1 MKSDTLQ
8 ATSSLGFPMMKKIK
22 YSLVQSPH
30 TGIPRGNSFFKKIF
44 LRTEKNK
51 MRKIFK
57 STKKIMVKTKSM
69 EEKNYK

>member
-1 MKSDTLQ
+1 VETL
-8 ATSSLGFPMMKKIK
+8 
-22 YSLVQSPH
+22 
-30 TGIPRGNSFFKKIF
+30 FFKKIF